1 VKIEKVASIS
11 PQISV
16 RNPNSN
22 NEQARIVAEVMNNLK
37 QEQPIADNFP
47 GEKQLIDIIE
57 KSNKNL
63 RMINSSLQFSVHERT
78 KEIMV
83 KVIDN
88 ETKEVIREIPSE
100 KILDMVAAMLE
111 RTGLFIDKRA

>member
-1 VKIEKVASIS
+1 MKIEKIASIS

-22 NEQARIVAEVMNNLK
+22 NEQARIATEVMNNLK
-37 QEQPIADNFP
+37 QEQPRQDNFP
-47 GEKQLIDIIE
+47 KERQLIDLIE

-63 RMINSSLQFSVHERT
+63 RMTNSSLQFSVHERT
-78 KEIMV
+78 KEIIV

-100 KILDMVAAMLE
+100 KILNMVAAMLE
-111 RTGLFIDKRA
+111 RTGLFVDKSI